1 VLFLLR
7 GKDLSP
13 ARRHWAFV
21 GTLRTLVNR
30 SIPRKVFRTGTVNLQ
45 MALGYTFHLGLFVVL
60 LLFVPHI
67 EVYRGLIGI
76 SWPGVSNDLV
86 MVSAVI
92 AVGALVALFFHR
104 ITNPAQRV
112 LSTADDYLSW
122 LLTLLPFLTGLM
134 ATAHLGPRYET
145 MLAWHL
151 LTVEAFLIWFPFGKL
166 MHTVLVFPSR
176 IEMGANYAR
185 RGVEI

>member
-1 VLFLLR
+1 
-7 GKDLSP
+7 
-13 ARRHWAFV
+13 
-21 GTLRTLVNR
+21 
-30 SIPRKVFRTGTVNLQ
+30 
-45 MALGYTFHLGLFVVL
+45 MALGYAFHLGLLVVL

-67 EVYRGLIGI
+67 EFFHGVIGI
-76 SWPGVSNDLV
+76 SWSGVSNDLV

-92 AVGALVALFFHR
+92 AVGALVALLFHR
-104 ITNPAQRV
+104 IANPVQRI

-122 LLTLLPFLTGLM
+122 LLTLLPLLTGLM

-166 MHTVLVFPSR
+166 MHTALVFPSR